1 MKKYRP
7 ERSVKPRRPMRRSMA
22 DLAAS
27 LQSSAAIE
35 KSPLER
41 PLANQQCSP
50 ATSLGENA
58 SVTVNTSLDYANTLA
73 NACRPLDVYS
83 RTAGQLREQEIES
96 GTPQQDRQLLAT
108 AEVAQEYRTK
118 AFKLMTANVEANFE
132 YVYKLA
138 SLTTPFEFIEL
149 STTHARKQFE
159 LIMSQTAALR
169 ALSRSLTMARAE
181 RTTAGTEKVFGRR
194 KT

>member
-1 MKKYRP
+1 
-7 ERSVKPRRPMRRSMA
+7 MA

-73 NACRPLDVYS
+73 NACLPLDVYS
-83 RTAGQLREQEIES
+83 ETAGQLREQEIES
-96 GTPQQDRQLLAT
+96 GTPQQGRQLLAT

-132 YVYKLA
+132 YAHKLA
-138 SLTTPFEFIEL
+138 GLTTPFEFIEL
-149 STTHARKQFE
+149 STTHARKQLE
-159 LIMSQTAALR
+159 LFISQTAALG

>member
-1 MKKYRP
+1 
-7 ERSVKPRRPMRRSMA
+7 MA

-73 NACRPLDVYS
+73 NACLPLDVYS
-83 RTAGQLREQEIES
+83 ETAGQLCEQEIES
-96 GTPQQDRQLLAT
+96 GTPQQGRHLLAT

-132 YVYKLA
+132 YAHKLA
-138 SLTTPFEFIEL
+138 GLTTPFEFIEL
-149 STTHARKQFE
+149 STTHARKQLE
-159 LIMSQTAALR
+159 LFISQTAALG

>member
-1 MKKYRP
+1 MKKYRA
-7 ERSVKPRRPMRRSMA
+7 ERPVKSRRPMRRSIA

-27 LQSSAAIE
+27 SSAATA

-58 SVTVNTSLDYANTLA
+58 GVTVNTSLDYANTLA
-73 NACRPLDVYS
+73 NACLPLDVYS
-83 RTAGQLREQEIES
+83 ETAGQLREQEIES
-96 GTPQQDRQLLAT
+96 GTPQQGRQHLAT

-118 AFKLMTANVEANFE
+118 AFKLMTTNVEANFE
-132 YVYKLA
+132 YAHKLA

-159 LIMSQTAALR
+159 LIMSQTTALGAFGWLFDR
-169 ALSRSLTMARAE
+169 SICTIWTTFSALVGAFAR
-181 RTTAGTEKVFGRR
+181 
-194 KT
+194 

>member
-1 MKKYRP
+1 
-7 ERSVKPRRPMRRSMA
+7 MRRSMA

-73 NACRPLDVYS
+73 NACLPLDVYS
-83 RTAGQLREQEIES
+83 ETAGQLREQEIES

-118 AFKLMTANVEANFE
+118 AFKLMTANGE
-132 YVYKLA
+132 YGYKLA

>member
-1 MKKYRP
+1 VKKYRP

-73 NACRPLDVYS
+73 NACLPLDVYS
-83 RTAGQLREQEIES
+83 ETAGQLREQEIES
-96 GTPQQDRQLLAT
+96 GTPQQGRQLLAT

-132 YVYKLA
+132 YAHKLA
-138 SLTTPFEFIEL
+138 GLTTPFEFIEL

>member
-1 MKKYRP
+1 MKKHRP
-7 ERSVKPRRPMRRSMA
+7 KRPVKPRRPMRRSMA
-22 DLAAS
+22 DLGAS
-27 LQSSAAIE
+27 IQSSATTE

-50 ATSLGENA
+50 ATSPGENA
-58 SVTVNTSLDYANTLA
+58 GVTVNTSANTLA
-73 NACRPLDVYS
+73 NACLPLDVYS
-83 RTAGQLREQEIES
+83 EMAGQLREQEIK
-96 GTPQQDRQLLAT
+96 GDTPQQGRQLLAT
-108 AEVAQEYRTK
+108 ADVAQEYRTK

-132 YVYKLA
+132 YAHKLA
-138 SLTTPFEFIEL
+138 GLTTPFELIEL
-149 STTHARKQFE
+149 STTHARKQLE
-159 LIMSQTAALR
+159 LIMSQTAALG

>member
-7 ERSVKPRRPMRRSMA
+7 ERPVKPRRPMRRSMA

-27 LQSSAAIE
+27 LQSSAATE
-35 KSPLER
+35 NSPLER

-58 SVTVNTSLDYANTLA
+58 GVTVNTSLDYANTLA
-73 NACRPLDVYS
+73 NACLPLDVYS
-83 RTAGQLREQEIES
+83 ETAGQLREQEIES
-96 GTPQQDRQLLAT
+96 GTPQQGRQLLAT
-108 AEVAQEYRTK
+108 AEVAQEYRNK

-132 YVYKLA
+132 YAHKLA

-159 LIMSQTAALR
+159 LIMSQTAALG

>member
-1 MKKYRP
+1 
-7 ERSVKPRRPMRRSMA
+7 MRRSMA
-22 DLAAS
+22 DLGAS
-27 LQSSAAIE
+27 IQSSATTE

-73 NACRPLDVYS
+73 NACLPLDVYS
-83 RTAGQLREQEIES
+83 ETAGQLREQEIES

-149 STTHARKQFE
+149 STTHARKQLE
-159 LIMSQTAALR
+159 LFISQTAALG

>member
-1 MKKYRP
+1 VKKYRP
-7 ERSVKPRRPMRRSMA
+7 ERPVKPRRPMRRSMA
-22 DLAAS
+22 DLAVS
-27 LQSSAAIE
+27 IQSSAATE

-50 ATSLGENA
+50 ATSLGEKVG
-58 SVTVNTSLDYANTLA
+58 VTVNTSLDYANTLA

-83 RTAGQLREQEIES
+83 ETAGQLREQEIES
-96 GTPQQDRQLLAT
+96 GTPQQGRQLLAT

>member
-1 MKKYRP
+1 MKKYRA
-7 ERSVKPRRPMRRSMA
+7 ERPVKPRRPMRRSMA

-27 LQSSAAIE
+27 LQSSAATE

-58 SVTVNTSLDYANTLA
+58 GVTVNTSLDNANTLA
-73 NACRPLDVYS
+73 NARLPLDVYS
-83 RTAGQLREQEIES
+83 ETAGQLREQEIES
-96 GTPQQDRQLLAT
+96 GTPRQGRQLLAT

-132 YVYKLA
+132 YAHKLA

-149 STTHARKQFE
+149 WTTHARKQFE
-159 LIMSQTAALR
+159 LIMSQTAALGV
-169 ALSRSLTMARAE
+169 LSRSLTMARAE

>member
-1 MKKYRP
+1 VKKHRP
-7 ERSVKPRRPMRRSMA
+7 KRPVKPRRPMRRSMA
-22 DLAAS
+22 DLGAS
-27 LQSSAAIE
+27 IQSSATTE

-50 ATSLGENA
+50 RTSLGENA
-58 SVTVNTSLDYANTLA
+58 GVTVNTSLDYANTLA
-73 NACRPLDVYS
+73 NACLPLDVYS
-83 RTAGQLREQEIES
+83 ETAGQLREQEIES

>member
-1 MKKYRP
+1 VKKYRP

-73 NACRPLDVYS
+73 NACLPLDVYS
-83 RTAGQLREQEIES
+83 ETAGQLREQEIES

>member
-1 MKKYRP
+1 
-7 ERSVKPRRPMRRSMA
+7 MRRSMA
-22 DLAAS
+22 DLGAS
-27 LQSSAAIE
+27 IQSSATTE

-50 ATSLGENA
+50 ATSLGEHA
-58 SVTVNTSLDYANTLA
+58 GVSVSTSLDYANTLA
-73 NACRPLDVYS
+73 NACLPLDVYS
-83 RTAGQLREQEIES
+83 ETAGQLREQEIES
-96 GTPQQDRQLLAT
+96 GPPQQGWQFLAT

-132 YVYKLA
+132 YAHKLA
-138 SLTTPFEFIEL
+138 SLPTPFEFIEL

-159 LIMSQTAALR
+159 LIMSQTAALG
-169 ALSRSLTMARAE
+169 ALSRSLPMARAE
-181 RTTAGTEKVFGRR
+181 RATAGRR

>member
-1 MKKYRP
+1 
-7 ERSVKPRRPMRRSMA
+7 MA

-27 LQSSAAIE
+27 LQSSAATE
-35 KSPLER
+35 RPPLER
-41 PLANQQCSP
+41 TLANRQCSP
-50 ATSLGENA
+50 ATSLAENA
-58 SVTVNTSLDYANTLA
+58 GVTVNTSLDYANTLA
-73 NACRPLDVYS
+73 NACLPLDVYS
-83 RTAGQLREQEIES
+83 GTAGQLREQEIQS
-96 GTPQQDRQLLAT
+96 DTPRQDRQLLAT
-108 AEVAQEYRTK
+108 AEIAQEYRTK
-118 AFKLMTANVEANFE
+118 ALKLMTANVEANFD
-132 YVYKLA
+132 YAHKLA

-159 LIMSQTAALR
+159 LIMSQIAAFG

>member
-1 MKKYRP
+1 
-7 ERSVKPRRPMRRSMA
+7 MA

-27 LQSSAAIE
+27 LQSSAATE

-58 SVTVNTSLDYANTLA
+58 GVTV
-73 NACRPLDVYS
+73 RE
-83 RTAGQLREQEIES
+83 TAGQLREQEIES
-96 GTPQQDRQLLAT
+96 GTRRQHLAT

-132 YVYKLA
+132 YAHKLA

-159 LIMSQTAALR
+159 LIMSQTAALGAFGWLFDR
-169 ALSRSLTMARAE
+169 SICTIWTTFSALVGAFAR
-181 RTTAGTEKVFGRR
+181 
-194 KT
+194 

>member
-1 MKKYRP
+1 VTKYRP
-7 ERSVKPRRPMRRSMA
+7 QRPVKPRRPMRRSMA

-27 LQSSAAIE
+27 LQSSAATE

-58 SVTVNTSLDYANTLA
+58 GVTV
-73 NACRPLDVYS
+73 RE
-83 RTAGQLREQEIES
+83 TAGQLREQEIES
-96 GTPQQDRQLLAT
+96 GTPQQGRQHLAT

-132 YVYKLA
+132 YAHKLA

-159 LIMSQTAALR
+159 LIMSQTTALGAFGWLFDR
-169 ALSRSLTMARAE
+169 SICTIWTTFSALVGAFAR
-181 RTTAGTEKVFGRR
+181 
-194 KT
+194 

>member
-7 ERSVKPRRPMRRSMA
+7 ERPVKSRRPMRHSMA

-27 LQSSAAIE
+27 LQSSAATE

-58 SVTVNTSLDYANTLA
+58 GVTVNTSLDYANTLA
-73 NACRPLDVYS
+73 NARLPLDVYS
-83 RTAGQLREQEIES
+83 ETAGQLREQEIES
-96 GTPQQDRQLLAT
+96 GTPQQGRQHLAT

-118 AFKLMTANVEANFE
+118 AFKLMTTNVEANFE
-132 YVYKLA
+132 YAHKLA

-159 LIMSQTAALR
+159 LIMSQTTALGAFGWLFDR
-169 ALSRSLTMARAE
+169 SICTIWTTFSALVGAFAR
-181 RTTAGTEKVFGRR
+181 
-194 KT
+194 